1 MHVSAALIWPSK
13 PNRNTCGSKNQHI
26 PKEKPTMK
34 FFSANIEDL
43 RTLYVDSLQK
53 ALDME
58 RKILKALPTMV
69 EKSTDPDLAS
79 AFQTHLEQTKGHVTK
94 VESILRRAT
103 GESSTTTCKAISS
116 LITEAEDN
124 IKDAEDDSVRDVTL
138 IASGQQVEHHEIA
151 VYGTLRTWA
160 GILGEQNDVAML
172 ESILK
177 EEKAA
182 DDLLTQISNRVN
194 IQAAA

>member
-1 MHVSAALIWPSK
+1 
-13 PNRNTCGSKNQHI
+13 
-26 PKEKPTMK
+26 MK

-43 RTLYVDSLQK
+43 RALYTNSLQK

-58 RKILKALPTMV
+58 QKIVKALPTMV
-69 EKSTDPDLAS
+69 EKSTDPDLAT
-79 AFQTHLEQTKGHVTK
+79 AFRTHLEQTKGHVTK
-94 VESILRRAT
+94 VESLLRKST
-103 GESSTTTCKAISS
+103 GEDNTTTCKAISS

-124 IKDAEDDSVRDVTL
+124 IKDAQDASVRDVTL
-138 IASGQQVEHHEIA
+138 IASAQQVEHHEIA

-160 GILGEQNDVAML
+160 NILGERNDAAVL

-177 EEKAA
+177 EEEHA
-182 DDLLTQISNRVN
+182 DHLLTQISERVN

>member
-1 MHVSAALIWPSK
+1 
-13 PNRNTCGSKNQHI
+13 
-26 PKEKPTMK
+26 MK

-43 RTLYVDSLQK
+43 RALYTNSLQK

-58 RKILKALPTMV
+58 QKIVKALPTMV
-69 EKSTDPDLAS
+69 EKSTDPDLAT
-79 AFQTHLEQTKGHVTK
+79 AFRTHLEQTKGHVTK
-94 VESILRRAT
+94 VESLLRKAT
-103 GESSTTTCKAISS
+103 GENSSTTCKAISS

-124 IKDAEDDSVRDVTL
+124 IKDAQDASVRDVTL

-160 GILGEQNDVAML
+160 GILGERNDAAVL

-177 EEKAA
+177 EEEHA
-182 DDLLTQISNRVN
+182 DHLLTQISERVN

>member
-1 MHVSAALIWPSK
+1 
-13 PNRNTCGSKNQHI
+13 
-26 PKEKPTMK
+26 MK

-43 RTLYVDSLQK
+43 RALYTNSLQK

-58 RKILKALPTMV
+58 QKIVKALPTMI
-69 EKSTDPDLAS
+69 EKSTDPDLAT
-79 AFQTHLEQTKGHVTK
+79 AFRTHLEQTKGHVTK
-94 VESILRRAT
+94 VESLLRKAT
-103 GESSTTTCKAISS
+103 GEDNSTTCKAISS

-124 IKDAEDDSVRDVTL
+124 IKDAQDASVRDVTL

-160 GILGEQNDVAML
+160 GILGERNDAAVL

-177 EEKAA
+177 EEEHA
-182 DDLLTQISNRVN
+182 DHLLTQISERVN

>member
-1 MHVSAALIWPSK
+1 
-13 PNRNTCGSKNQHI
+13 
-26 PKEKPTMK
+26 MK

-43 RTLYVDSLQK
+43 RALYTNSLQK

-58 RKILKALPTMV
+58 QKIVKALPTMV
-69 EKSTDPDLAS
+69 EKSTDPDLAT
-79 AFQTHLEQTKGHVTK
+79 AFRTHLEQTKGHVTK
-94 VESILRRAT
+94 VQGLLRKAT
-103 GESSTTTCKAISS
+103 GEDNTTTCKAISS

-124 IKDAEDDSVRDVTL
+124 IKDAEDASVRDVTL

-160 GILGEQNDVAML
+160 NILGERNDAAVL

-177 EEKAA
+177 EEEHA
-182 DDLLTQISNRVN
+182 DHLLTQISERVN

>member
-1 MHVSAALIWPSK
+1 
-13 PNRNTCGSKNQHI
+13 
-26 PKEKPTMK
+26 MK

-43 RTLYVDSLQK
+43 RALYTNSLQK

-58 RKILKALPTMV
+58 QKIVKALPTMV
-69 EKSTDPDLAS
+69 EKSTDPDLAT
-79 AFQTHLEQTKGHVTK
+79 AFRTHLEQTKGHVTK
-94 VESILRRAT
+94 VESLLRKAT
-103 GESSTTTCKAISS
+103 GEDNSTTCKAISS

-124 IKDAEDDSVRDVTL
+124 IKDAQDASVRDVTL

-160 GILGEQNDVAML
+160 GILGERNDAAVL

-177 EEKAA
+177 EEEHA
-182 DDLLTQISNRVN
+182 DHLLTQISERVN